1 MPKIIKLSARQVFD
15 SRGTPTIE
23 AEITLDNG
31 GHGYFIT
38 PSGASCGSKEALEL
52 RDGDPTKF
60 AGKGV
65 SLAISHVR
73 GEIAKALLGN
83 NFQTQSE
90 LDQKLIALDDTNNKS
105 RLGANA
111 ILAVSGAFF
120 RAFADG
126 EHKPL
131 YATITREEPYVMP
144 MPLVNVIN
152 GGAHANNGLDIQEF
166 MLVPIGAKSFSE
178 SLRFCAEVFYTLKSH
193 LAKRGFSTAVGDE
206 GGFAP
211 MLTSNE
217 EALDILSEAVI
228 KTGYKIG
235 VDLGFALDVAAT
247 ELFDAQSQ
255 CYKINKLELDREKM
269 VRWYEKLV
277 KDYSICSIEDPF
289 GEDDYDGFKALMT
302 RLGSHTQ
309 IVGDDL
315 FVTNEKYINLGIEH
329 GYANAVLIKM
339 NQIGTISETLYAVEL
354 TQKSGLKAVIS
365 HRSGESEDTTIADLA
380 VLTRAGQIKCGSM
393 SRSERIAKYNR
404 LLRIEEALGDR
415 ALFQWAWAEAK

>member
-1 MPKIIKLSARQVFD
+1 MPKIIDLSARQVFD

-23 AEITLDNG
+23 AEIKLDNG
-31 GHGYFIT
+31 GHGCFIT

-52 RDGDPTKF
+52 RDGDHKKY

-73 GEIAKALLGN
+73 GEIAKALIDN
-83 NFQTQSE
+83 NFNSQSE
-90 LDQKLIALDDTNNKS
+90 LDQKLITLDDTKNKS

-120 RAFADG
+120 RALADG

-131 YATITREEPYVMP
+131 YASIRREEPYVMP

-166 MLVPIGAKSFSE
+166 MLVPVGAKSFSE
-178 SLRFCAEVFYTLKSH
+178 SLRFCAEVFYILKSH
-193 LAKRGFSTAVGDE
+193 LAKLGFSTAVGDE

-211 MLTSNE
+211 LLTSNE
-217 EALDILSEAVI
+217 QALDILGEAVI
-228 KTGYKIG
+228 KSGYKIG
-235 VDLGFALDVAAT
+235 VDIAFALDVAAT
-247 ELFDAQSQ
+247 ELFNTQSKR
-255 CYKINKLELDREKM
+255 YEINKRKLEREEL
-269 VRWYEKLV
+269 VNWYEKLV
-277 KDYSICSIEDPF
+277 KDYSIGSIEDPF
-289 GEDDYDGFKALMT
+289 HEDDYDGFKALMT
-302 RLGSHTQ
+302 RIGAHTQ

-315 FVTNEKYINLGIEH
+315 FVTNEEYIKLGIEH
-329 GYANAVLIKM
+329 KYANAVLIKM
-339 NQIGTISETLYAVEL
+339 NQIGTISETLKAVEL

-393 SRSERIAKYNR
+393 SRGERIAKYNR
-404 LLRIEEALGDR
+404 LLRIEEELG
-415 ALFQWAWAEAK
+415 AQAIFQWAWAQ